1 MVGMAIR
8 SRINIFYF
16 DRVDIKYDW
25 YDYIT
30 LEIMKKG
37 KKDFRVQL
45 LRWWVRERRYTPI
58 ERISS
63 RVGYMGAGFLMAGQW
78 TVEPVLFMIGFC
90 CVLFQVT
97 VRKQWNLVV
106 LQLNG
111 LTAWT
116 IHFFNN
122 L

>member
-1 MVGMAIR
+1 MR
-8 SRINIFYF
+8 
-16 DRVDIKYDW
+16 
-25 YDYIT
+25 
-30 LEIMKKG
+30 KG

-58 ERISS
+58 ERVSS

-97 VRKQWNLVV
+97 VRKQWNLVI

>member
-1 MVGMAIR
+1 MR
-8 SRINIFYF
+8 
-16 DRVDIKYDW
+16 
-25 YDYIT
+25 
-30 LEIMKKG
+30 KG
-37 KKDFRVQL
+37 KKDFKVQL
-45 LRWWVRERRYTPI
+45 LRWWVNDRKLTPMERM
-58 ERISS
+58 SS

>member
-1 MVGMAIR
+1 MR
-8 SRINIFYF
+8 
-16 DRVDIKYDW
+16 
-25 YDYIT
+25 
-30 LEIMKKG
+30 KG

-45 LRWWVRERRYTPI
+45 LRWWVRDRKLKHTERL
-58 ERISS
+58 SS

-78 TVEPVLFMIGFC
+78 TVEPVLFIIGFC

-116 IHFFNN
+116 MHFFSN

>member
-1 MVGMAIR
+1 MP
-8 SRINIFYF
+8 
-16 DRVDIKYDW
+16 
-25 YDYIT
+25 
-30 LEIMKKG
+30 KG
-37 KKDFRVQL
+37 KKDFKVQL
-45 LRWWVRERRYTPI
+45 LRWWVNDRKLTPI
-58 ERISS
+58 ERMSS

-78 TVEPVLFMIGFC
+78 TVEPVLFMLGFC